1 MSRMPARV
9 LVLAGLQFWLAGVQS
24 LPADGVPAAGGVPGP
39 PGSRSG
45 SPADRLARS
54 RSQELLA
61 RGFDSPS
68 QFREDVRDLCAF
80 RPLESSQIYYI
91 STVGSTYTRLWDLE
105 SWDAHISL
113 WRYGSLPCPIP
124 RACAEE
130 GAPRRAA
137 PCKLAQLQ
145 S

>member
-1 MSRMPARV
+1 MPRMPARV

-45 SPADRLARS
+45 SPADHLARS
-54 RSQELLA
+54 RSQELLS

-80 RPLESSQIYYI
+80 RPLESSQLYYI

-105 SWDAHISL
+105 SWDAHISI
-113 WRYGSLPCPIP
+113 WRYGSLSCLVRS
-124 RACAEE
+124 RAQAQ
-130 GAPRRAA
+130 RRARSEQR
-137 PCKLAQLQ
+137 CKD
-145 S
+145 SV